1 MTSFSSIEQQPI
13 GFTSHSICAICGTNG
28 GDEFGKQ
35 TLVFDK
41 GQYVHPAC
49 QPDFDPRKIA
59 VATKPVQFQSVTP
72 VCGGCGEITPNSFFA
87 EAAWTRQDGV
97 WRCPSCQISPR
108 KLKAGTGFWEA
119 RTDNATN
126 LFWAIED
133 HPDFGIVDVQGPYA
147 TEPDDELLKKLAQNQ
162 HKFAP
167 LALLEWADE
176 KWGAVSV
183 AREAE
188 RAADWCEQR
197 GY

>member
-1 MTSFSSIEQQPI
+1 MTIS
-13 GFTSHSICAICGTNG
+13 TSTRRLCQVCQTDG

-41 GQYVHPAC
+41 GKYVYSAC

-59 VATKPVQFQSVTP
+59 TATKPIQFQSVAP
-72 VCGGCGEITPNSFFA
+72 VCGGCGEITPNSFFT

-108 KLKAGTGFWEA
+108 KLEARTGFWEA
-119 RTDNATN
+119 RTDPATN
-126 LFWAIED
+126 LFYAIED
-133 HPDFGIVDVQGPYA
+133 HPDFGIVDVQGPYV
-147 TEPDDELLKKLAQNQ
+147 TEPDEELFKKLALNQ

-167 LALLEWADE
+167 LTVLDWADE
-176 KWGAVSV
+176 KWGAASV